1 MVSSSATIT
10 SSSTPTATSGRAHDE
25 QKDAGLSTGAK
36 AGIGAACGAV
46 GLAALVG
53 ALFWFV
59 WRRRHASRG
68 HDAARWQQEK
78 DMQEQQVL
86 RTHSSDYA
94 QAAPHYGE
102 AALYGVPKQAFPQEM
117 PGGSPVEMPSDSNP
131 GELLGDVPPGVKK

>member
-1 MVSSSATIT
+1 MGSSFATTT
-10 SSSTPTATSGRAHDE
+10 SSSTPTATSGSAHAA

-53 ALFWFV
+53 ALLWFV

-102 AALYGVPKQAFPQEM
+102 AALYCVPKQAFPQEM
-117 PGGSPVEMPSDSNP
+117 SGGSPVEMPGDSHS
-131 GELLGDVPPGVKK
+131 GELAGDAHPVDRK